1 MRAVQFFRWH
11 FVHRK
16 RRTTSSNL
24 ASHPA
29 NAASVLGLQRRMW
42 PQEHL
47 RKIRYWPNSS
57 DSFSILRSR
66 MVDTVH
72 KHSIKA
78 RQTLQGFRP
87 GRRDAASSP
96 LLRCAGSGAW
106 RARQPEGNKIVGKIV
121 LSILA
126 VMGLALTSAAALPAS
141 ATLRVIAVQ
150 TNDIKTYRHEVD
162 TLQSEFK
169 KEGLPVTLRVWRATY
184 AGPDTG
190 TIIVTVEVPDL
201 ATLAKIGEAV
211 AKPNSALGAT
221 MKRIDALRK
230 IASDSLYEEI
240 SP

>member
-1 MRAVQFFRWH
+1 M
-11 FVHRK
+11 
-16 RRTTSSNL
+16 
-24 ASHPA
+24 
-29 NAASVLGLQRRMW
+29 
-42 PQEHL
+42 
-47 RKIRYWPNSS
+47 
-57 DSFSILRSR
+57 
-66 MVDTVH
+66 
-72 KHSIKA
+72 
-78 RQTLQGFRP
+78 
-87 GRRDAASSP
+87 
-96 LLRCAGSGAW
+96 
-106 RARQPEGNKIVGKIV
+106 GKIV